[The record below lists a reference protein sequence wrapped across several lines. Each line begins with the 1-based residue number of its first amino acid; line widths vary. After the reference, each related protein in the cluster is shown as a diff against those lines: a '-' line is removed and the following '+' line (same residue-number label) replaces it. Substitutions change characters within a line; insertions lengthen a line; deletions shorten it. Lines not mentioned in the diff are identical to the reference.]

1 MRSVIKQLSLTVLFL
16 ITVMLVLPAP
26 AQAQP
31 PVDLQLNGEGAAP
44 WNISNLQPGD
54 TGTKILTLRNA
65 GSRPGFITIWLSS
78 IVNSEG
84 DNPEPETGNTAE
96 PGELGDVL
104 LLTLYSSRLSTNVS
118 LPLTVNSFPQ
128 SNTDP
133 GYIKISPV
141 GAGRTIDLT
150 WEWQLPVTADNSVQG
165 DSITFTINYLLEEY
179 PLENGNG
186 GSGAVAPAA
195 ILPATLLII
204 TPEQQTRVAIQSNGA
219 IMEPLTIAAIS
230 RQVILSFER
239 GTRIIT
245 SDGSLPGRLEMT
257 VSEEVP
263 PPPQGMAIVSPAYRL
278 LFYTEKS
285 ARPVSFSQPVRLV
298 LHYDVARLPPNT
310 TGLSAAYYSEEDGWV
325 GLEPLSGFI
334 AGEGQVAAV
343 VNHFTIFAVLAQLAP
358 AEPEIVP
365 PPSQTETPPTAPP
378 VIKPPQLPARFEVSN
393 LEIAPDKMSPGKS
406 VSIRARITNVG
417 ELSGERNV
425 TLKINGLFVDSKLV
439 KLAPKQNKNVSFT
452 VIPHEPGA
460 YEVEVGGLRTS
471 FTVTEGEA
479 PLYGIDLFANR
490 WLTYAVLFGIGAV
503 VVMVTLLLLTGGRKA
518 KSKA

>member
-1 MRSVIKQLSLTVLFL
+1 MMRSVIKQISLTILFL

-26 AQAQP
+26 AQAQA
-31 PVDLQLNGEGAAP
+31 PVDLQLNGEGAAS
-44 WNISNLQPGD
+44 WDISNLQPGD
-54 TGTKILTLRNA
+54 TGMKILTLRNA
-65 GSRPGFITIWLSS
+65 GTRIGFITIWLSD

-84 DNPEPETGNTAE
+84 DNPEPETGNTDE

-118 LPLTVNSFPQ
+118 LPLNVNSFPQ
-128 SNTDP
+128 SNTAP
-133 GYIKISPV
+133 EYIKISPV
-141 GAGRTIDLT
+141 GVGRTIDLT

-165 DSITFTINYLLEEY
+165 DSITFTINYLLTEY
-179 PLENGNG
+179 PLENGGG
-186 GSGAVAPAA
+186 GSAVSPAA
-195 ILPATLLII
+195 SLRRTLLII
-204 TPEQQTRVAIQSNGA
+204 TPEQQLRVAIQSDGT
-219 IMEPLTIAAIS
+219 IMEPFSVTAIS
-230 RQVILSFER
+230 GQVILSFER

-245 SDGSLPGRLEMT
+245 SDGSLPERLEMT
-257 VSEEVP
+257 VSEEVS
-263 PPPQGMAIVSPAYRL
+263 PPQGMAIVSPAYRF
-278 LFYTEKS
+278 LFYTGKDP
-285 ARPVSFSQPVRLV
+285 RQVSFSQPVRLV

-310 TGLSAAYYSEEDGWV
+310 TGLSVAYYSEEDGWV
-325 GLEPLSGFI
+325 HLEPVSGFI

-358 AEPEIVP
+358 AEPAIVP
-365 PPSQTETPPTAPP
+365 PLSQTETPPAAL
-378 VIKPPQLPARFEVSN
+378 KPPLLPMRFEVSN

-452 VIPHEPGA
+452 VIPHEVGD

-490 WLTYAVLFGIGAV
+490 GLTYAALFGIGAV
-503 VVMVTLLLLTGGRKA
+503 VVVVTLLLLTGRKT
-518 KSKA
+518 KSKV

>member
-1 MRSVIKQLSLTVLFL
+1 MRSVIKQISLTILFL

-26 AQAQP
+26 AQAQA
-31 PVDLQLNGEGAAP
+31 PVDLQLNGEGATP
-44 WNISNLQPGD
+44 WDISNLQPGD
-54 TGTKILTLRNA
+54 TGVKMLTLRNA
-65 GSRPGFITIWLSS
+65 GSRPGFITIWLSD

-84 DNPEPETGNTAE
+84 ANPEPETGNTAE

-104 LLTLYSSRLSTNVS
+104 LLTLYSSRLSTNVN

-128 SNTDP
+128 SNTP
-133 GYIKISPV
+133 PERIKISPIAP
-141 GAGRTIDLT
+141 GEIIDLT

-165 DSITFTINYLLEEY
+165 DSVTFTINYLLTEY
-179 PLENGNG
+179 PLGNG
-186 GSGAVAPAA
+186 GGGSAVSPAA
-195 ILPATLLII
+195 SLPATLLII
-204 TPEQQTRVAIQSNGA
+204 TPEQQIRVAIQGNGA
-219 IMEPLTIAAIS
+219 ILEPFSVTAIS
-230 RQVILSFER
+230 GQVILSFER

-245 SDGSLPGRLEMT
+245 SDGSLPERLEMT

-298 LHYDVARLPPNT
+298 LHYDAARLPPNT
-310 TGLSAAYYSEEDGWV
+310 TGLSVAYYSEEDGWV
-325 GLEPLSGFI
+325 HLEPVSGFI

-358 AEPEIVP
+358 AEPAIVP
-365 PPSQTETPPTAPP
+365 PPSQTETPPAAL
-378 VIKPPQLPARFEVSN
+378 KPPQLPARFEVSN

-452 VIPHEPGA
+452 VIPHEVGD

-490 WLTYAVLFGIGAV
+490 GLTYAALFGIGAV
-503 VVMVTLLLLTGGRKA
+503 VVVVTLLLLTGRKA
-518 KSKA
+518 KSKV

>member
-1 MRSVIKQLSLTVLFL
+1 V
-16 ITVMLVLPAP
+16 
-26 AQAQP
+26 
-31 PVDLQLNGEGAAP
+31 NNEGE
-44 WNISNLQPGD
+44 
-54 TGTKILTLRNA
+54 
-65 GSRPGFITIWLSS
+65 
-78 IVNSEG
+78 
-84 DNPEPETGNTAE
+84 NPESETGNTDE

-118 LPLTVNSFPQ
+118 LPLNVNSFPQ

-133 GYIKISPV
+133 GYIKISPI
-141 GAGRTIDLT
+141 APSEIIDLT
-150 WEWQLPVTADNSVQG
+150 WEWQLPANADNGVQG
-165 DSITFTINYLLEEY
+165 DSVTFTINYLLTEY
-179 PLENGNG
+179 PLENGG
-186 GSGAVAPAA
+186 GAVSPAA
-195 ILPATLLII
+195 ILTATLII
-204 TPEQQTRVAIQSNGA
+204 VTPEQEIRVAIQSNGA
-219 IMEPLTIAAIS
+219 IMEPFSVTALS
-230 RQVILSFER
+230 RQLVLSLER

-245 SDGSLPGRLEMT
+245 SDGSLPERLEMT

-298 LHYDVARLPPNT
+298 LHYDAARLPPNT
-310 TGLSAAYYSEEDGWV
+310 TGLSVAYYSEEDGWV
-325 GLEPLSGFI
+325 HLEPVSGFI

-358 AEPEIVP
+358 AEPAIVP
-365 PPSQTETPPTAPP
+365 PPSQTETPPAAL
-378 VIKPPQLPARFEVSN
+378 KPPQLPARFEVSN

-452 VIPHEPGA
+452 VIPREVGD

-471 FTVTEGEA
+471 FTVTEGET

-490 WLTYAVLFGIGAV
+490 WLAYVVLFGVGI
-503 VVMVTLLLLTGGRKA
+503 VVMVATLLLIATSRKA
-518 KSKA
+518 KSKV